1 MVDNTTDIGQKPKAG
16 GWVSYVEGK
25 EIRSQDKIQDE
36 EKELVILEYEEL
48 GNC

>member
-1 MVDNTTDIGQKPKAG
+1 MVDNIIDIGQKLKVG

-36 EKELVILEYEEL
+36 EKEFVIFEYEEL